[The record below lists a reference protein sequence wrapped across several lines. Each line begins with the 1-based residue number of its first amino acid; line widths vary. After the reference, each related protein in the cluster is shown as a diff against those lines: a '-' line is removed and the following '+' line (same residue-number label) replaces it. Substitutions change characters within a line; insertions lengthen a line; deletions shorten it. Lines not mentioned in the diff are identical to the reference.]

1 MRLPLS
7 RVRATQPH
15 SHHDAYPD
23 ADAESEDEQTPRPAA
38 AAAAADHTTTT
49 IERAVAEERYDA
61 DNRIKHRS
69 HATPGFEH
77 FSLELDFCRG
87 LLEKQT
93 RPYTRYTT
101 RTHRQGESAAAAAA
115 ALLGAHR

>member
-1 MRLPLS
+1 M
-7 RVRATQPH
+7 RATQPH

-23 ADAESEDEQTPRPAA
+23 ADAESENEQTPRPAAA

-61 DNRIKHRS
+61 DHRIKHRS

-77 FSLELDFCRG
+77 FSLELDFCKG
-87 LLEKQT
+87 SLEKQT

-115 ALLGAHR
+115 ALLAHGAHG